1 MLSDQGVYGVKPTVG
16 RLPISGWLSAMAG
29 SEHILG
35 TIGPLCTSLEGCKLF
50 IKSIIAGQPWLREP
64 SLLPLPWKEE
74 DAYKGRKLKV
84 AVLWD
89 DGVVKPHPPVTR
101 AMKKVVE
108 ELKAKGHEVVDWT
121 PYKHDEAW
129 AIIVSP
135 VPNLSDSQAD
145 SARQTSISAM
155 ALPRTWPS

>member
-1 MLSDQGVYGVKPTVG
+1 
-16 RLPISGWLSAMAG
+16 
-29 SEHILG
+29 
-35 TIGPLCTSLEGCKLF
+35 LEGCKLF

-74 DAYKGRKLKV
+74 DAFKGRKLKI

-135 VPNLSDSQAD
+135 VPHLSDPQAD